1 MRLIYLTNETAWD
14 VIKCQTEQKNEWT
27 NERALIFPKTYKHT
41 HMILFESNVM
51 AQRTEKEEKWYR

>member
-14 VIKCQTEQKNEWT
+14 VIKCQTNKRT
-27 NERALIFPKTYKHT
+27 NEQTSVRSFSQKHINT
-41 HMILFESNVM
+41 HMIRFESNVM